1 MEQEHYTLFTAH
13 HRRLIN
19 TLGDLSQRVGD
30 DRTHTPE
37 LLTYLCEH
45 LLPHARAEEATLY
58 RRAATLPGG
67 NALVSSM
74 IYEHETIVEQVRELG
89 ALFEANEDEALQNV
103 LRSLVELIHAH
114 FQKEEDALIPLLRQ
128 HLTSAEFG
136 LLIEETHRKERDLK
150 LSDIQRFMAIDH
162 CRVDRLLKDFSTLR
176 RRDVKRA
183 AAAFA
188 SGKERLL
195 RHIVWEEDLLFPAF
209 EDKTGLH
216 DSGPT
221 LVMRQ
226 EHAQIKAALER
237 MTALLE
243 AGTEAEFDV
252 VERELVGVLTAHNKK
267 EETIL
272 YPMLNQSL
280 SAQGRND
287 LLEKMQRG
295 RHEG

>member
-1 MEQEHYTLFTAH
+1 MEQEYYALFTAH

-19 TLGDLSQRVGD
+19 TLGGLSKRVGD
-30 DRTHTPE
+30 DIAHTPE

-58 RRAATLPGG
+58 RRAVTLPGG

-74 IYEHETIVEQVRELG
+74 TREHETIVEQVRELG
-89 ALFEANEDEALQNV
+89 ALFEAHEDDTLHDV
-103 LRSLVELIHAH
+103 LRSLVELIYAH
-114 FQKEEDALIPLLRQ
+114 FQQEEDALIPLLRQ
-128 HLTSAEFG
+128 HLTSTEFG
-136 LLIEETHRKERDLK
+136 LLMEETHRTERDRK
-150 LSDIQRFMAIDH
+150 PSDIQRFMDMDH
-162 CRVDRLLKDFSTLR
+162 CRADRLLRDFSTLK
-176 RRDVKRA
+176 RRDLKQA

-209 EDKTGLH
+209 EDKTGMH
-216 DSGPT
+216 DTGPT

-226 EHAQIKAALER
+226 EHVQIKAALER

-243 AGTEAEFDV
+243 AGTGAELDV
-252 VERELVGVLTAHNKK
+252 VEQELVSVLTVHNKK

-272 YPMLNQSL
+272 YPMINKSV
-280 SAQGRND
+280 SAQERNE

-295 RHEG
+295 RDEG

>member
-1 MEQEHYTLFTAH
+1 MEQASGTLFTAH

-19 TLGDLSQRVGD
+19 TLGELSMRVGD
-30 DRTHTPE
+30 DMAHMPE

-67 NALVSSM
+67 DALVSPM
-74 IYEHETIVEQVRELG
+74 TREHETIADQVRELG
-89 ALFEANEDEALQNV
+89 PLFEAKEDDTSQNV
-103 LRSLVELIHAH
+103 LRSLLELTYAH
-114 FQKEEDALIPLLRQ
+114 FQKEEEALIPLLRR
-128 HLTSAEFG
+128 HLTDAEFAT
-136 LLIEETHRKERDLK
+136 LIEETHRTERDLK
-150 LSDIQRFMAIDH
+150 PSDIKRFMDIDH
-162 CRVDRLLKDFSTLR
+162 RRVDRLLQDVSTLR
-176 RRDVKRA
+176 RRDRTQA

-188 SGKERLL
+188 DGRERLL
-195 RHIVWEEDLLFPAF
+195 RHILWEEDLLFPAF

-226 EHAQIKAALER
+226 EHARIKVILER

-243 AGTEAEFDV
+243 AEAGAELDE
-252 VERELVGVLTAHNKK
+252 VEQELVGALTVHNKK

-272 YPMLNQSL
+272 YPLLNKRL
-280 SAQGRND
+280 SAQERSA
-287 LLEKMQRG
+287 LLEKMQ
-295 RHEG
+295 